1 MALTL
6 LEAAKRSQDPVQSA
20 VIEMYAGASDVLAN
34 LGFDNIQGSAMK
46 YNREETLPGI
56 GFRGINE
63 SYTESTGVINPQIEP
78 LVIVGGDLDVD
89 KFILETMGMN
99 QRSVQEE
106 MKVKSLA
113 LAWTKAFI
121 KGDSDSDPREF
132 DGLQVR
138 LTGNQLI
145 DAGSTDGGDAL
156 SLAKLDELIDA
167 VDDPTHLIMNKA
179 MRRRLTTAA
188 RTYTIGGF
196 ISYELDAFG
205 KMIAYYNGLPIL
217 IMDKDNEDN
226 DILPFT
232 EVGSGGTTATACSLY
247 CVSLTPGKLQGI
259 QNKVL
264 EARDLG
270 ELQTKPAMRTR
281 VEWYA
286 GIAMYHG
293 RAAARLR
300 GVKNAA
306 VTE

>member
-20 VIEMYAGASDVLAN
+20 VIEMYAMSSPVLSN
-34 LGFDNIQGSAMK
+34 LGFDSIQGSAMK
-46 YNREETLPGI
+46 YNREDTLPGV

-63 SYTESTGVINPQIEP
+63 SYTESTGIINPQVEP

-89 KFILETMGMN
+89 NFILETMGMS

-121 KGDSDSDPREF
+121 KGDQESDPREF

-138 LTGNQLI
+138 LTGAQLI
-145 DAGSTDGGDAL
+145 EAGSTNGGDAL

-167 VDDPTHLIMNKA
+167 VDEPTHLIMNKT

-196 ISYELDAFG
+196 ISYDVDAFG
-205 KMIAYYNGLPIL
+205 RKIAFYNDLPIL
-217 IMDKDNEDN
+217 ILDKDNEDS

-232 EVGSGGTTATACSLY
+232 EVGSGGSTATACSIY
-247 CVSLTPGKLQGI
+247 CVSMGPGKLQGI
-259 QNKVL
+259 QNKTL

-286 GIAMYHG
+286 GISMYHG

-300 GVKNAA
+300 GISNAA
-306 VTE
+306 VTA

>member
-6 LEAAKRSQDPVQSA
+6 LEALKRVQDPVQSA
-20 VIEMYAGASDVLAN
+20 VIEMYAKSSPVLAN
-34 LGFDNIQGSAMK
+34 LGFDTIQGSAMK
-46 YNREETLPGI
+46 YNREETLPGV

-63 SYTESTGVINPQIEP
+63 SFTESTGIINPQVEP
-78 LVIVGGDLDVD
+78 LVIAGGDLDVD
-89 KFILETMGMN
+89 KFILDTMGMG

-121 KGDSDSDPREF
+121 KGDQESDPREF

-138 LTGNQLI
+138 LTGNQLLE
-145 DAGSTDGGDAL
+145 AGSTDGGDAL
-156 SLAKLDELIDA
+156 SLTKLDELIDA
-167 VDDPTHLIMNKA
+167 VDEPTHLIMNKT
-179 MRRRLTTAA
+179 MRRRLSAAA
-188 RTYTIGGF
+188 RTTSIGGF
-196 ISYELDAFG
+196 ITWEKDAFG
-205 KMIAYYNGLPIL
+205 RPVAMYGDLPL
-217 IMDKDNEDN
+217 LVMDKDNEDA

-232 EVGSGGTTATACSLY
+232 EVGSGGSTATACSIY
-247 CVSLTPGKLQGI
+247 CVSMMAGKLQGI
-259 QNKVL
+259 QNGVID
-264 EARDLG
+264 ARDLD

-286 GIAMYHG
+286 GISMYHG

-306 VTE
+306 VTA